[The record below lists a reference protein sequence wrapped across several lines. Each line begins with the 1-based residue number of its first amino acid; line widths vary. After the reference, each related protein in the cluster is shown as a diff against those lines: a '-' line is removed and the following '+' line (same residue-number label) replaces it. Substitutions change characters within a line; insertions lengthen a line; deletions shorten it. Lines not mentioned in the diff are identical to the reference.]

1 MTIFERVSIG
11 LIPQDHSKPYITKAW
26 AFPFFVGYFGGYP
39 KIAPETSWNP
49 SSVERFHA
57 LPETNMAPEND
68 PLEQEISIGTITSM
82 AYVSFLGSVVQRSK
96 NFDSNFLSATQVAK
110 KYYSWKCL
118 RIGIQ

>member
-39 KIAPETSWNP
+39 KIAPETSWNR

-68 PLEQEISIGTITSM
+68 LLEKEIPIGTITSR
-82 AYVSFLGSVVQRSK
+82 AYVSFL
-96 NFDSNFLSATQVAK
+96 FDSNFPSATQVAK
-110 KYYSWKCL
+110 TYSWKCL
-118 RIGIQ
+118 RLGIQ